1 MTVPFLYICSQE
13 TPNHDFAVSAIKC
26 SKTVCNGGTRMKKLG
41 NNVLLILFCIGIIGG
56 LILPRWLSIN
66 SNLDFSIL
74 NIRSF
79 RQYIVVETDYRAVLR
94 SALRSRLTLML
105 LLFFSCYTAAGFWIL
120 AGTYLVMGLFFGL
133 LSVLSVVQMQYWG
146 IVFLLCAVLPQWL
159 LYGMA
164 GVRLGEFM
172 EKRKKR
178 MALCNVNAIPS
189 YNLKTFF
196 DFLTIL
202 VLTCGGIASEVYV
215 NPWMLRYFLNFY
227 LAKLT

>member
-1 MTVPFLYICSQE
+1 
-13 TPNHDFAVSAIKC
+13 
-26 SKTVCNGGTRMKKLG
+26 MKKLG
-41 NNVLLILFCIGIIGG
+41 NNALLILFCIGIIGG

-178 MALCNVNAIPS
+178 MALCNVNAISS

>member
-1 MTVPFLYICSQE
+1 
-13 TPNHDFAVSAIKC
+13 
-26 SKTVCNGGTRMKKLG
+26 
-41 NNVLLILFCIGIIGG
+41 
-56 LILPRWLSIN
+56 
-66 SNLDFSIL
+66 
-74 NIRSF
+74 
-79 RQYIVVETDYRAVLR
+79 
-94 SALRSRLTLML
+94 ML

-178 MALCNVNAIPS
+178 MALCNVNAISS